1 MQTTA
6 ALRLART
13 ILDEHGLRDWT
24 VGLDRAKTRAGA
36 THFARRRITLSAPLT
51 RVHDQALVR
60 DTILHEVAHAL
71 AGPRHGH
78 DARWRRIAEEIGC
91 SGERCVPADAPR
103 VEPAWL
109 GICPAGHTVG
119 RHRRPERVTS
129 CSQCSRAFDLA
140 HLLTWTHQGRVAT
153 MHPNFVAELERLR
166 GGQRQVLLAVGSRV
180 RVAEAAGEE
189 YAGREG
195 RVLKRG
201 RTCYHVR
208 LAGRLVLRVPFA
220 WVEPAG

>member
-1 MQTTA
+1 MDLTDAVT
-6 ALRLART
+6 LAER
-13 ILDEHGLRDWT
+13 ILAQHGLDGWQ
-24 VGLDRAKTRAGA
+24 VQLDSAKRRAGVC
-36 THFARRRITLSAPLT
+36 HFGRRVIGLSAPLT
-51 RVHDQALVR
+51 TLHDEAEVR

-78 DARWRRIAEEIGC
+78 DAHWRAIARYIGC

-109 GICPAGHTVG
+109 GVCPVGHTVG

-129 CSQCSRAFDLA
+129 CSQCSPAFDLA
-140 HLLTWTHQGRVAT
+140 HLLTWTHHGRVAS
-153 MHPNFVAELERLR
+153 MHPNYVAELERLR
-166 GGQRQVLLAVGSRV
+166 GGGRALLLPVGARV
-180 RVAEAAGEE
+180 RVADAAGEE

-208 LAGRLVLRVPFA
+208 LPGRLVLRVPFA

>member
-1 MQTTA
+1 MDLTDAVT
-6 ALRLART
+6 LAERT
-13 ILDEHGLRDWT
+13 LAQHGLRDWS
-24 VGLDRAKTRAGA
+24 VQLDGAKRRAGVC
-36 THFARRRITLSAPLT
+36 HFGRRVIGLSAPLT
-51 RVHDQALVR
+51 RLHDEAEVR

-153 MHPNFVAELERLR
+153 MHPNYVAELERLR